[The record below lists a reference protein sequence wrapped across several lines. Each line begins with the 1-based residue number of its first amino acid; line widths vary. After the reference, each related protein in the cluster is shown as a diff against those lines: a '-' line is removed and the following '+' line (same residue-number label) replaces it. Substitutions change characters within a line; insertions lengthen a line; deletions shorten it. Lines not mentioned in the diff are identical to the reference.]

1 MARRGR
7 ESANPSLLNSGAQY
21 TGSRPKLLHRRNH
34 GAAAGLRHRRL
45 RRTPQVPRPAVREGA
60 LEPGKS
66 ARRGACPR
74 LILANSTRALVVT
87 KQLQTWTI
95 LATLIAAMA
104 SSAVAAPVDDAAM
117 RSRIERVLSATP
129 VIDGHNDLP
138 AALRHDF
145 PDQLW
150 TMDLSGA
157 AASPI
162 TKLQTDIARLKK
174 GHVGGQF
181 WSVWIPGS
189 MTGAEAVKATLEQID
204 IARGFTERYPQTFA
218 MAGSAA
224 DIEQIQKSGRI
235 ASLLGVE
242 GGHQMGS
249 SISVL
254 RQYYGLGV
262 RYMTLTHTSNNE
274 LADSATDNPVHKGL
288 TPFGRAVVEEMN
300 RLGMLVDVS
309 HVSPDSMRQ
318 AIALSRAPVIFSH
331 SGARAVCEHPRNVPD
346 DVLKLVAERDGIVMV
361 NFYSGYVS
369 NDFNRWS
376 ADLAAETA
384 RYNSP
389 PYDGIYIG
397 QPDLAAA
404 ALARWK
410 AAHPK
415 PVVTTAQVADH
426 IEHIVKVAGID
437 HVGMGSDFD
446 GIDGEAPE
454 GLQSVADFPNLFV
467 ELARRGWS
475 DDMLAQLAGRNLLR
489 VMRKTEAV
497 AADLKS
503 VPLGNP
509 SVADLTK

>member
-1 MARRGR
+1 
-7 ESANPSLLNSGAQY
+7 
-21 TGSRPKLLHRRNH
+21 
-34 GAAAGLRHRRL
+34 
-45 RRTPQVPRPAVREGA
+45 
-60 LEPGKS
+60 
-66 ARRGACPR
+66 
-74 LILANSTRALVVT
+74 
-87 KQLQTWTI
+87 
-95 LATLIAAMA
+95 
-104 SSAVAAPVDDAAM
+104 
-117 RSRIERVLSATP
+117 
-129 VIDGHNDLP
+129 
-138 AALRHDF
+138 
-145 PDQLW
+145 
-150 TMDLSGA
+150 
-157 AASPI
+157 
-162 TKLQTDIARLKK
+162 
-174 GHVGGQF
+174 
-181 WSVWIPGS
+181 
-189 MTGAEAVKATLEQID
+189 
-204 IARGFTERYPQTFA
+204 
-218 MAGSAA
+218 
-224 DIEQIQKSGRI
+224 
-235 ASLLGVE
+235 
-242 GGHQMGS
+242 
-249 SISVL
+249 
-254 RQYYGLGV
+254 
-262 RYMTLTHTSNNE
+262 MTLTHTSNNE

-300 RLGMLVDVS
+300 RVGMLVDVS

-318 AIALSRAPVIFSH
+318 AITLSRAPVIFSH

-437 HVGMGSDFD
+437 HVGIGSDFD

-454 GLQSVADFPNLFV
+454 GLQSVADFPNLFA

-475 DDMLAQLAGRNLLR
+475 DDMLAQLAGRNMLR
-489 VMRKTEAV
+489 VMRKAEAV

-503 VPLGNP
+503 VPLGSP